1 MWLHAPVFDR
11 EGVIPLMGFDRNYLL
26 PGQGAIKNRF
36 HLILV
41 NNSWKKI
48 HVGKLGPKLSTK

>member
-1 MWLHAPVFDR
+1 VFDR

-41 NNSWKKI
+41 NNSSKKI